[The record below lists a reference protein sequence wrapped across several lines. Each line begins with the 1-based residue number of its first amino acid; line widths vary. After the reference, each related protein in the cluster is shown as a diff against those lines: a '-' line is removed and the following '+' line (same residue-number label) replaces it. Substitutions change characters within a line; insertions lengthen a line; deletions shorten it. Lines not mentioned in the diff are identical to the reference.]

1 MYRSPHEDC
10 THFGPSTSA
19 DDLPAS
25 SAEGLDSRL
34 SSFTFRLLQRYPR
47 HGSSLDETLAHS
59 VDVLPDNQVKTDC
72 TVCYRV
78 EACQPAG
85 R

>member
-1 MYRSPHEDC
+1 MCPPVILFPAIND
-10 THFGPSTSA
+10 TSQ
-19 DDLPAS
+19 
-25 SAEGLDSRL
+25 G
-34 SSFTFRLLQRYPR
+34 FTFRLLQRYPR